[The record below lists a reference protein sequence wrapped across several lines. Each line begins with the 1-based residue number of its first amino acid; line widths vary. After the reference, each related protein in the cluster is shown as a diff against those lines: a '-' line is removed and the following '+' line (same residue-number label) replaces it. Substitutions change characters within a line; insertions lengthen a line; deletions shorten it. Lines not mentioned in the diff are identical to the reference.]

1 MAANEKTGY
10 IIEKATEGERSEIM
24 ALYKAQIGREF
35 CPWDEDYPSDET
47 MDWDY
52 SRDALFVLKA
62 DGKIRIVQM
71 PVNGFQPKKQDPRY
85 SGFMEGCGD
94 LYTRICYDRFIQD
107 SGFARSSAEIAEA
120 FGMPE
125 EGLLCTLK
133 QNGIIVENGDEE
145 DDGWEIA
152 EALKSRGLTLVKT
165 GVDGKPETQWTYKGG
180 YFVWLLLT
188 KDCQVRPCYERISH
202 G

>member
-62 DGKIRIVQM
+62 DGKIRAAISIEKDESVDKLTCWDKSLE
-71 PVNGFQPKKQDPRY
+71 P
-85 SGFMEGCGD
+85 EGE
-94 LYTRICYDRFIQD
+94 LARAYT
-107 SGFARSSAEIAEA
+107 ARRQSISSMSPAV
-120 FGMPE
+120 
-125 EGLLCTLK
+125 C
-133 QNGIIVENGDEE
+133 
-145 DDGWEIA
+145 
-152 EALKSRGLTLVKT
+152 
-165 GVDGKPETQWTYKGG
+165 
-180 YFVWLLLT
+180 WL
-188 KDCQVRPCYERISH
+188 REPSFSP
-202 G
+202 